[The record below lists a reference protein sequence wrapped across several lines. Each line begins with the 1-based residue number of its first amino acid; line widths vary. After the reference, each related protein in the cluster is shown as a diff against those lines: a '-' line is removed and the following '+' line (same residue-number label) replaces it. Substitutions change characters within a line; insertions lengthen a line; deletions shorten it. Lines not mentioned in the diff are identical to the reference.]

1 MTIFLDHVKGICGD
15 FNPPAPGSAPL
26 HERGLGAW
34 KEARALTA
42 DDAEALRG
50 VWMGAQ
56 VGDLILP
63 TRNHTGQI
71 VGARL

>member
-26 HERGLGAW
+26 HKRGLGAW

-42 DDAEALRG
+42 ADA
-50 VWMGAQ
+50 
-56 VGDLILP
+56 
-63 TRNHTGQI
+63 
-71 VGARL
+71 